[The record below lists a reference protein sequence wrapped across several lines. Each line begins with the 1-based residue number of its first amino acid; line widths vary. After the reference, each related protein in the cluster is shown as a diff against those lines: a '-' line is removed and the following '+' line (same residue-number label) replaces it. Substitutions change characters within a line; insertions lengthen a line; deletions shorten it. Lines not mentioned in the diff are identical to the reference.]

1 VVHYQPLVELA
12 SGRMVGVEALLR
24 WDDPEQGLIQ
34 PASFI
39 PLAEEM
45 GLIEAIGD
53 WLLQEILRQL
63 TEWNSQGLTLDV
75 SMNLSARQLWQP
87 DFAEGLLDHVR
98 SGGIDPT
105 RIVVE
110 MTETT
115 AMTDPDRTMEILRT
129 LRASG
134 IRIAIDDF
142 GTGYSSLSRLRE
154 LPVDILKIDRSF
166 VHDIPHGKDAG
177 TMVTTIIQ
185 LAHGLGMASLAEG
198 IETEKQREFLLDQ
211 GCLFGQGFLIGRP
224 VPANE
229 ILPLGISTPRR
240 RGRGRRAHAG
250 R

>member
-1 VVHYQPLVELA
+1 
-12 SGRMVGVEALLR
+12 VEALLR

-45 GLIEAIGD
+45 GLMEAIGD
-53 WLLQEILRQL
+53 WLLQEVLRQL
-63 TEWNSQGLTLDV
+63 TEWNGQGLALDV

-98 SGGIDPT
+98 SGGVDPT

-129 LRASG
+129 IRASG

-177 TMVTTIIQ
+177 TMVTTIIR

-198 IETEKQREFLLDQ
+198 IETEEQRQFLLDQ
-211 GCLFGQGFLIGRP
+211 GCLYGQGFLIGRP
-224 VPANE
+224 LPAPE
-229 ILPLGISTPRR
+229 ILPLGTATPRR
-240 RGRGRRAHAG
+240 RGRRRRAHADS
-250 R
+250 